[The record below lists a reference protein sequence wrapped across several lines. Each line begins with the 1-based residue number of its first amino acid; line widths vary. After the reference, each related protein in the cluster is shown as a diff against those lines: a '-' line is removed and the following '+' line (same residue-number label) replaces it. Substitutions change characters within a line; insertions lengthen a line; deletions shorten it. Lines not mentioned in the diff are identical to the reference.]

1 MDDLLDLNGHAAM
14 MYVGEEPWHGQGTK
28 LDRPAT
34 AKEAIEAAGL
44 NWRVEKKPLCYWDG
58 SQAVTIPQHY
68 AVVPGEGWRGDT
80 RPVLGTVGDRFQ
92 LLQNHEAFTFFD
104 PIVGKNAAVYHTAGA
119 LGQGERIWILAN
131 LPGELRVIGD
141 DITHKYLLLS
151 NSHDGRSAVH
161 VTFTPIRVVCR
172 NTLNMALRDSNQRRA
187 LRIPHTHDMRERLA
201 QADRLMGIVEKTYTE
216 LNDVYQAMTRVQMS
230 GHALRDYFVAVFPSP
245 VDPENE
251 SGRARAATQRRD
263 AVRHFEQGRGTALAG
278 VPGTLW
284 AVYNA
289 VTEYV
294 DHRPTKSTPTR
305 RLASVWFG
313 EGARIKVRAFD
324 AARQLLPT

>member
-119 LGQGERIWILAN
+119 
-131 LPGELRVIGD
+131 
-141 DITHKYLLLS
+141 
-151 NSHDGRSAVH
+151 
-161 VTFTPIRVVCR
+161 
-172 NTLNMALRDSNQRRA
+172 
-187 LRIPHTHDMRERLA
+187 
-201 QADRLMGIVEKTYTE
+201 
-216 LNDVYQAMTRVQMS
+216 
-230 GHALRDYFVAVFPSP
+230 
-245 VDPENE
+245 
-251 SGRARAATQRRD
+251 
-263 AVRHFEQGRGTALAG
+263 
-278 VPGTLW
+278 
-284 AVYNA
+284 
-289 VTEYV
+289 
-294 DHRPTKSTPTR
+294 
-305 RLASVWFG
+305 
-313 EGARIKVRAFD
+313 
-324 AARQLLPT
+324 